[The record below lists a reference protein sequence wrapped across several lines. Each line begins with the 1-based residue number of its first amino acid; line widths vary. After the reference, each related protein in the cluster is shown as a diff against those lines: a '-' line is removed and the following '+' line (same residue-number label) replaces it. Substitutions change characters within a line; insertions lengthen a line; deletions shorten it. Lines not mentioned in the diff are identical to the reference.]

1 MTLKNAPGAKT
12 AQNRGNFVLGLVFI
26 WLPLTN
32 GWDSQGHKAPEGTL
46 TVREVFQR
54 ELHEVQDRLVEIA
67 DSVSVIIEKATQ
79 AFLAN
84 EVAKADEAI
93 ALSEA
98 NEEKALALDELVI
111 RILAR
116 QSPVARDLRILVSA
130 LRISASLERMGAL
143 ASHIASI
150 ARYRFPGSAV
160 PDSLRGTFEEMGALD
175 IQLAKKVAEV
185 LRNTDVDLARAIQ
198 AEDERVDEL
207 HRHIF
212 DVVLADDWKEN
223 AMFTVDVTLA
233 SRYFERFADHVVDIS
248 SKVSYLTTG
257 EWHEAE

>member
-1 MTLKNAPGAKT
+1 MR
-12 AQNRGNFVLGLVFI
+12 Q
-26 WLPLTN
+26 
-32 GWDSQGHKAPEGTL
+32 
-46 TVREVFQR
+46 VFQN
-54 ELHEVQDRLVEIA
+54 ELHEVQDRLVEIS
-67 DSVSVIIEKATQ
+67 DSVGTIMEKASA
-79 AFLAN
+79 AFLGSD
-84 EVAKADEAI
+84 VAKADEAI
-93 ALSEA
+93 ALSES

-111 RILAR
+111 KILAR

-130 LRISASLERMGAL
+130 LRMSASLERMGAL
-143 ASHIASI
+143 AGHIASI

-160 PDSLRGTFEEMGALD
+160 PTSLRSTFEEMGALD
-175 IQLAKKVAEV
+175 IKLAKKVTEV
-185 LRNTDVDLARAIQ
+185 LRNTDVDQARAIQ

-207 HRHIF
+207 HRHVF

-257 EWHEAE
+257 EWNEAE

>member
-1 MTLKNAPGAKT
+1 
-12 AQNRGNFVLGLVFI
+12 
-26 WLPLTN
+26 
-32 GWDSQGHKAPEGTL
+32 
-46 TVREVFQR
+46 VREVFR
-54 ELHEVQDRLVEIA
+54 SELQEVQQRLVEMA
-67 DSVSVIIEKATQ
+67 GSVSVIMEKASG
-79 AFLAN
+79 AFLGN
-84 EVAKADEAI
+84 DIAKADEAI

-111 RILAR
+111 KILAQ
-116 QSPVARDLRILVSA
+116 QSPVARDLRVLVSA

-143 ASHIASI
+143 AGHIAAI

-160 PDSLRGTFEEMGALD
+160 PDSLRKTFEEMGALD
-175 IQLAKKVAEV
+175 AQLAKKVAGV
-185 LRNTDVDLARAIQ
+185 LQNTDVDQARAIQ

-207 HRHIF
+207 HRNVF
-212 DVVLADDWKEN
+212 DVVLAPSWKEN

-257 EWHEAE
+257 EWNETE